1 MKAEEKIQ
9 IKRNRVMPSPALW
22 ARRAVCPPNSCL
34 PQGAVSNPTPMQR
47 VPDNSDGQDS
57 TAINSPT
64 VLEVVVFGPGR
75 SGICPTLTPSLET
88 HHGALGGAEQ
98 RQHPRL
104 QVKEMSSEGSSTG
117 LGGLPPT

>member
-9 IKRNRVMPSPALW
+9 IERNRVMPSPALW
-22 ARRAVCPPNSCL
+22 ARRAVCPPSSSL
-34 PQGAVSNPTPMQR
+34 PQVAVSDPTPMQR
-47 VPDNSDGQDS
+47 VPDGLDGHDS

-64 VLEVVVFGPGR
+64 VLEGVVFGPGR
-75 SGICPTLTPSLET
+75 SGICPTFASSLGT

-98 RQHPRL
+98 RQHLRL
-104 QVKEMSSEGSSTG
+104 QVKEVSSEGSSTG